1 GERSEQYEVLTH
13 RRDGSD
19 VWVEV
24 NSRLVRPSDGPPFI
38 QGIARDVTERK
49 RVEDALRRSESRYRV
64 LAANIFDVVSETD
77 TQGRVSFMTE
87 NVEQLLGY
95 TPAEFVGDLFVD
107 YVHPDDRDDVIAA
120 YGRTLEGS
128 VSERQA

>member
-1 GERSEQYEVLTH
+1 SITDIVDPEWLPVAIEHTRAKAAGERPQPHGVLT
-13 RRDGSD
+13 RRCEGSD

-38 QGIARDVTERK
+38 QGIARDVTGRK
-49 RVEDALRRSESRYRV
+49 RTEEALRRSESRYRV

-95 TPAEFVGDLFVD
+95 APAEFIGD
-107 YVHPDDRDDVIAA
+107 
-120 YGRTLEGS
+120 
-128 VSERQA
+128 